1 MHAAVGAPGDG
12 QLDRP
17 AQQDLERRAELTRD
31 GALPGLDG
39 PAVEARSVVLERQ
52 PSGQTNSR

>member
-1 MHAAVGAPGDG
+1 VDAAVGAPRDG

-17 AQQDLERRAELTRD
+17 AQQDLQRRAELTRD

-39 PAVEARSVVLERQ
+39 PAVEARAVVFEGELGGR
-52 PSGQTNSR
+52 RR